1 MAGGPPLRRLSQQ
14 RVRVYTLDP
23 HVRRLQHPG
32 LQTSRQRCRFVAGGT
47 PQVSVSG
54 AGREVTTHPV
64 GGVAQGRSWC
74 HPGPCRSS
82 VENARCATQC
92 SLAHARRDSGRTRE
106 IRTVPR
112 GGALARS
119 VGAAWQGSPKDAP
132 NRLPGF
138 PASSE
143 GTLVARLLWSPA
155 SLTRDRPLWSGALGF
170 TILPLRVGPGD
181 FAVG

>member
-1 MAGGPPLRRLSQQ
+1 MTRTSAASSIRVCRRHGSAVALWRGGHPRCPSVGLGERLRRIRS
-14 RVRVYTLDP
+14 
-23 HVRRLQHPG
+23 
-32 LQTSRQRCRFVAGGT
+32 GGWRK
-47 PQVSVSG
+47 G
-54 AGREVTTHPV
+54 ALGVT
-64 GGVAQGRSWC
+64 QGRVDRVWKMQ
-74 HPGPCRSS
+74 GVQRS
-82 VENARCATQC
+82 A

-155 SLTRDRPLWSGALGF
+155 SLTCDRPLWSGALGF